1 MRIGHPDKQGLYD
14 PVFEHDS
21 CGVGFVVNIKGE
33 KSHGVI
39 KQGLTVLNNLSHRG
53 AQGADPKTGDGAGVL
68 IQLPHDFFKAE
79 LKKTKKGL
87 PEAGSY
93 AVGMVFLPSSPKGRD
108 LYISLF
114 EKAAQQG
121 GLKILG
127 WRDVPVESRHIGHTA
142 QEVEPVIKQIFL
154 LKSPSIKDTASFERR
169 LYLLR
174 RVIEKEVSASSL
186 SDKKSFYISSLSSRT
201 IVYKGLLMAGQLQF
215 FYKDLKDERMV
226 SALAL
231 VHSRYSTNTFPTW
244 DLSQPFR
251 FLAHNGEI
259 NTLRGN
265 INWMRARQASLES
278 PMFGNEIQKL
288 FPVIVPGGSDS
299 AALDNMMEFLLL
311 SGRPLAQVMMMLI
324 PEAWENNALM
334 EEEKRRFY
342 EYQSALMEPWDGPAA
357 VAFTDG
363 ASIGA
368 ILDRNG
374 LRPARYLVT
383 KTGLVVM
390 ASETGVLDFRPE
402 DILYKGRLQPG
413 KMFLVDTLQG
423 RIIDDQEIK
432 RKFTTS
438 KPYAQ
443 WVANHLTHLED
454 LSSQAPAKTIAGE
467 DLLAQQLAF
476 GYTREDLKILMVPMA
491 ETGGEPTG
499 SMGADMP
506 LAVLS
511 DRPQTLYNY
520 FKQLFAQVTNP
531 PIDSIR
537 EELVMSL
544 EGFLGKQRNLC
555 AESEEHCE
563 LIKYKQ
569 PVLLNEELEKLRQI
583 DKKGFS
589 AKTLSILFDVRSGSL
604 KQALDRLCREASE
617 CIQKGYNLII
627 LSDRGTSADLAAIP
641 SLLAVGAVHHHLVR
655 ETTRMQASLI
665 IETGDAREVM
675 HFALLLG
682 YGANAINPY
691 LAYETLLEHKRKGE
705 ALLGLEPQKVIANY
719 IRALDKGL

>member
-1 MRIGHPDKQGLYD
+1 MRSGYPNKQGLYD
-14 PVFEHDS
+14 PAYERDS
-21 CGVGFVVNIKGE
+21 CGVGFVVNIKGA
-33 KSHGVI
+33 KSHEVI

-68 IQLPHDFFKAE
+68 IQLPHEFFKAE
-79 LKKTKKGL
+79 LRKTKIDL
-87 PEAGSY
+87 PEAGAY
-93 AVGMVFLPSSPKGRD
+93 AVGMVFLPASPKGREFCV
-108 LYISLF
+108 SLF
-114 EKAAQQG
+114 ERFTQEED
-121 GLKILG
+121 LKILA

-142 QEVEPVIKQIFL
+142 QEVEPLVKQVFL
-154 LKSPSIKDTASFERR
+154 LKPSSVKDAASFECK

-174 RVIEKEVSASSL
+174 RVIEKEITASSL
-186 SDKKSFYISSLSSRT
+186 PDKKSFYISSLSSRT
-201 IVYKGLLMAGQLQF
+201 IVYKGLLMAEQLEL
-215 FYKDLKDERMV
+215 FYKDLKDERMH

-265 INWMRARQASLES
+265 INWMSARQASLES
-278 PMFGNEIQKL
+278 PFFGEKIEKL

-311 SGRPLAQVMMMLI
+311 CGRPLAQVMMMLI
-324 PEAWENNALM
+324 PEAWENNPLM
-334 EEEKRRFY
+334 EEQKRRFY

-363 ASIGA
+363 FSIGA

-383 KTGLVVM
+383 KGGLVVM
-390 ASETGVLDFRPE
+390 ASETGVLDFRSE

-413 KMFLVDTLQG
+413 KMFLIDTKEG

-432 RKFTTS
+432 KKIMTS
-438 KPYAQ
+438 KPYVQ
-443 WVANHLTHLED
+443 WIKESLIHLED
-454 LSSQAPAKTIAGE
+454 LPVKPTKKAIDGE
-467 DLLAQQLAF
+467 DLLRAQLAF

-511 DRPQTLYNY
+511 SRPQTLYNY

-555 AESEEHCE
+555 IESQEHCE

-569 PVLLNEELEKLRQI
+569 PVLLNEELEKL
-583 DKKGFS
+583 
-589 AKTLSILFDVRSGSL
+589 
-604 KQALDRLCREASE
+604 
-617 CIQKGYNLII
+617 
-627 LSDRGTSADLAAIP
+627 
-641 SLLAVGAVHHHLVR
+641 
-655 ETTRMQASLI
+655 
-665 IETGDAREVM
+665 
-675 HFALLLG
+675 
-682 YGANAINPY
+682 
-691 LAYETLLEHKRKGE
+691 
-705 ALLGLEPQKVIANY
+705 
-719 IRALDKGL
+719 